1 MRKSLFVVCLLL
13 VFALIA
19 QAQDKPKVEVFGGYS
34 YLRADDNDDGINLHG
49 WNASGTYN
57 FNKWIGVK
65 GDFSGHYGQY
75 TLIPPSLLTPPLDT
89 HIKGDLNTYLF
100 LVGPQF
106 AYREHDV
113 VTPFGHVLV
122 GAAHRSTEATG
133 DAALRLRTAGI
144 DPDALP
150 FNTSDTSFAFVA
162 GGGLDVKI
170 TKYLAWRAFQAD
182 YVLTTFDDQVFV
194 ANPRTGAVGPLT
206 DPRDPTRI
214 YCGLSGFASFID
226 GKPGQSSCSDRQHN
240 FRFSTGLV
248 LRLGD
253 H

>member
-1 MRKSLFVVCLLL
+1 MRKPLFVICSLM

-19 QAQDKPKVEVFGGYS
+19 QAQDKPKIEIFGGYS
-34 YLRADDNDDGINLHG
+34 YLRADDNDDGVNLNG
-49 WNASGTYN
+49 WTASGTYN
-57 FNKWIGVK
+57 FNKWFGVK

-75 TLIPPSLLTPPLDT
+75 TLVPPSILAPPLDT

-100 LVGPQF
+100 LGGPQF
-106 AYREHDV
+106 AYREHDAV
-113 VTPFGHVLV
+113 QPFGHVLV
-122 GAAHRSTEATG
+122 GAARRHTEVSG
-133 DAALRLRTAGI
+133 DAAARFAAAGI
-144 DPDALP
+144 NPNVFDS
-150 FNTSDTSFAFVA
+150 SDTSFAFVV

-182 YVLTTFDDQVFV
+182 YVLTTFEDQVFSPV
-194 ANPRTGAVGPLT
+194 TGKPLT
-206 DPRDPTRI
+206 DPTDPSKI
-214 YCGLSGFASFID
+214 YCGLSGLSRYID
-226 GKPGQSSCSDRQHN
+226 GKPGQSSCSDHQNN